1 MTLVF
6 LILCAALV
14 GLAIYINIQPDS
26 FKVTRNAL
34 VSGSP
39 AEVFDQVN
47 TLKNWN
53 AWSPWARMDP
63 NAKNT
68 FEGPESGVDAAMS
81 WAGNKTVGEGKMT
94 ITESR
99 PNERVKFRLEFFK
112 PFRATNTAEF
122 SFAPEGSGT
131 RVTWSMSGPKNFIAK
146 GMHLMMDCDKMV
158 GGQFEDGLRN
168 MGEVLKKA
176 A

>member
-1 MTLVF
+1 MTLIF

-14 GLAIYINIQPDS
+14 GLAIFVNIQPDR
-26 FKVTRNAL
+26 FKVTRSA
-34 VSGSP
+34 VVPGSP
-39 AEVFDQVN
+39 AEVFAQVN
-47 TLKNWN
+47 SLRNWN

-63 NAKNT
+63 NAKNS
-68 FEGPESGVDAAMS
+68 FEGPEFGVDAAMS

-94 ITESR
+94 IIESR
-99 PNERVKFRLEFFK
+99 PNEIVKFRLEFIK
-112 PFRATNTAEF
+112 PFRATSTTIF
-122 SFAPEGSGT
+122 TFTPEGAGT
-131 RVTWSMSGPKNFIAK
+131 RVTWSMTGDKNFIAK
-146 GMHLMMDCDKMV
+146 GMHLVMDCDKMV